1 MKSKRSTSVPHLVLI
16 SLSVIALG
24 WLGVIRSASAQI
36 DSATGTEE
44 MMKANIL
51 EVISEGEDAIE
62 GGYRERYQ
70 HLKLKII
77 SGSQQG
83 TILEIRHAGVVT
95 LDRIHTYQ
103 AGDRVII
110 NRIDQDNEEPQYYI
124 VDHYRIP
131 ALMWILGIF
140 FMLAIVFGRWK
151 GLTSI
156 LGLAVSIAVLAKFI
170 VPNILHG
177 ANPLMITLIGS
188 VIIACVSLFL
198 AHGFNKRTTLS
209 LVSTLCTLG
218 IASVLSLLF
227 VSLSRLT
234 GLGTEEAVF
243 LQTENLPALNIQGL
257 LLGGI
262 IIGTLGV
269 LDDITTAQTAV
280 VAELKE
286 ANTALTRTELF
297 KRGISVGREHIASLV
312 NTLVLAYAGAALP
325 LFLLFSLNN
334 TNPLWLTLNSEF
346 VAEEIIRTLV
356 GSSALILAVPISTAI
371 AAYAFSRQQQ
381 QQLDSK

>member
-24 WLGVIRSASAQI
+24 WLGVIRGASAQI

-70 HLKLKII
+70 NLKLKIT

-227 VSLSRLT
+227 VTLSRLT

-243 LQTENLPALNIQGL
+243 LQTENLPTLNIQGL

-371 AAYAFSRQQQ
+371 AAYAFSKHKSAPSQR
-381 QQLDSK
+381 